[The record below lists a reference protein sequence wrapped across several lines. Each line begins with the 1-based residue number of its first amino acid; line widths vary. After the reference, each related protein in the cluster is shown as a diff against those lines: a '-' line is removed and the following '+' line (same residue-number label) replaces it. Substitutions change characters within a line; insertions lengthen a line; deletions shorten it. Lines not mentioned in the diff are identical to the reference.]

1 MIKVRNALAAGT
13 MMAAA
18 LIAPMTTP
26 TAFAVAD
33 TTATLSSLQKPCSE
47 YKNPQRCREE
57 RRRHHRDHWDH
68 RDHRN
73 HRDHWENGHR
83 NGEHRDGEHRNGE
96 HRNGGHRHGGGMD
109 NGMSENTRSG
119 NEGGA
124 RVND

>member
-33 TTATLSSLQKPCSE
+33 TTTTLTSVQKPCSE
-47 YKNPQRCREE
+47 YKNPQKCREW
-57 RRRHHRDHWDH
+57 RKKHHKKHHKDHWKHDHWDH
-68 RDHRN
+68 KNHKNHKDHKN
-73 HRDHWENGHR
+73 
-83 NGEHRDGEHRNGE
+83 DG
-96 HRNGGHRHGGGMD
+96 
-109 NGMSENTRSG
+109 GMSENTGSG
-119 NEGGA
+119 HEGGA